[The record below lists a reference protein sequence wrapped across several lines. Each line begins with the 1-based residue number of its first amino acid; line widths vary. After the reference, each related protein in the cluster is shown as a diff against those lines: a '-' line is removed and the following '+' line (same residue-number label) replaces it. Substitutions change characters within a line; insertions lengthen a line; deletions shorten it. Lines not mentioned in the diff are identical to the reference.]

1 MSKNLTFLCVAFVLV
16 VLEGQQSGARS
27 MIGEKPLAKNNL
39 PEAQQRVHRVGNVYF
54 CNTNWGFLGSQ
65 TRGLYE
71 SKGGCFNPNPEM
83 EVQAPSFETPPNSGI
98 EYLFQGALWIGAI
111 VEKGTEIETLVTVGA
126 DGWWW
131 MYEMAPGI
139 GVEYGIVEK
148 SVRSEAPCYSGDAL
162 SDQDVIGIFSDTADA
177 PLTQWDIATDWDR
190 RPHHPL
196 GVEITQSGYSW
207 SLPEYDDFIILSYQV
222 RNIGAHNLSEIYL
235 GFFMDTDV
243 MHISENP
250 YAPEAG
256 AQDDVTGFLKDY
268 VDPAGETTEVN
279 IAWAAD
285 NDGQP
290 RHGGFGELSSTSVI
304 GMRLL
309 GCSNPYAKV
318 SYNWWVS
325 NTQGY
330 PADWGPW
337 LKANQDTWEG
347 INPYSAGPLERFP
360 DNAMGT
366 PGGDRSKYFLM
377 SNGEIDFDQIFT
389 EIIPDT
395 DTSWVPGPIEWS
407 DDFVQGFD
415 SKFLYSF
422 GPFDLSPGQ
431 SIFAVLALLAGENLH
446 VDPFNRY
453 NLPSNPGVY
462 YSNLHFSGLV
472 ENAMAAQELYD
483 AGLDLIPPAPIR
495 GLRGGP
501 VENGSVA
508 VTWVATGDNGNLGSA
523 SYYDLR
529 YSGTA
534 VGTDTIS
541 WWELADTAVSQPMPS
556 PAGWIDSCRVSDLS
570 PDSVYYFV
578 VVAYDDVGYCSRFSN
593 IAYGGVP
600 GDVDLDREV
609 DVFDIVVMIEYVFRS
624 GPQLPLLAAA
634 DVNGDCLV
642 NLVDVVYLIN
652 YVFRGG
658 ISPQAGCA

>member
-1 MSKNLTFLCVAFVLV
+1 MSKNVKFLCVVFAVV
-16 VLEGQQSGARS
+16 VLGGQQLDARS
-27 MIGEKPLAKNNL
+27 MIGEKSLAKNNL

-65 TRGLYE
+65 TRDIYE
-71 SKGGCFNPNPEM
+71 SVGGCFNPNPEG

-98 EYLFQGALWIGAI
+98 DYLFQGALWIGAI
-111 VEKGTEIETLVTVGA
+111 VDKGTEIETLVTVGA
-126 DGWWW
+126 DGWYWI
-131 MYEMAPGI
+131 YEMAPGVGPEHAI
-139 GVEYGIVEK
+139 AEESRRLGVE
-148 SVRSEAPCYSGDAL
+148 CYSPGAV
-162 SDQDVIGIFSDTADA
+162 SEQDIIAVFSDTADA
-177 PLTQWDIATDWDR
+177 PLTQWDVTTDWDE

-196 GVEITQSGYSW
+196 GVEITQRGYSW

-222 RNIGAHNLSEIYL
+222 KNIGTYDLSEMYL
-235 GFFMDTDV
+235 GFYMDTDIY
-243 MHISENP
+243 HFSENP
-250 YAPEAG
+250 YSPEAG
-256 AQDDVTGFLKDY
+256 AQDDLTGFLKNY

-330 PADWGPW
+330 PKDWGPW
-337 LKANQDTWEG
+337 LKVNQDKWEG
-347 INPYSAGPLERFP
+347 INPYGSGNRFP

-389 EIIPDT
+389 EVEPGIDS
-395 DTSWVPGPIEWS
+395 SWIPGPAEDS
-407 DDFVQGFD
+407 EDFVQGFD

-431 SIFAVLALLAGENLH
+431 SIFAVLALFAGENLH
-446 VDPFNRY
+446 VDPLNRY

-462 YSNLHFSGLV
+462 YSNLDFSDLV
-472 ENAMAAQELYD
+472 ETYLTVQEIYYT
-483 AGLDLIPPAPIR
+483 GDLAPPSRIR
-495 GLRGGP
+495 NLKITEI
-501 VENGSVA
+501 ENGSVSLS
-508 VTWVATGDNGNLGSA
+508 WIATGDDEYLGMA
-523 SYYDLR
+523 SFYDLR
-529 YSGTA
+529 YSTLPVGPDTA
-534 VGTDTIS
+534 S
-541 WWELADTAVSQPMPS
+541 WWELAHVALNEPIPS
-556 PAGWIDSCRVSDLS
+556 EPGSIDSCQVSGLY
-570 PDSVYYFV
+570 PDSAYYFIIKACDDRGRCSDFSN
-578 VVAYDDVGYCSRFSN
+578 VAYSGL
-593 IAYGGVP
+593 P
-600 GDVDLDREV
+600 GDVNLNHQV
-609 DVFDIVVMIEYVFRS
+609 DIDDIVIVIEYLFRD
-624 GPQLPLLAAA
+624 GAQPPILVPA